1 MLRYL
6 QSQIRQVTGNEFV
19 GPLCCHFASQCRF
32 AGTDAY
38 LNRHIGPT
46 KAETESMLKT
56 VGKDSLEELV
66 HEILPQKALRKAVI
80 QPFHSNSEIDVL
92 LWLKNL
98 ASRNKL
104 FKSMIGQGYY
114 ECITPTVITH
124 NVTENP
130 MWYTPY
136 TPIHPEISQGR
147 LEAVLNAQTVA
158 AELTSMDI
166 AAAVTPCLA
175 TACSE
180 AMCIAYH
187 YHNRKRKKFFVSCT
201 LFSSLIANIQTRAE
215 GLGIQVITGTISC
228 MNFCGGDVAGI
239 IVQTPAVDGH
249 VSNHTSLF
257 AEAKKNDVLCCC
269 VTDLLSCTI
278 LVPPGE
284 MGADIVVC
292 SGQRLGLPLG
302 YGGPHVAF
310 LAITERLKKY
320 ICGQLIG
327 VSHDDESSGPAIR
340 LVLRDRE
347 TYVQK
352 ENSLFNIDTA
362 PFLTAAICGFYAI
375 YHGPKGLTKLA
386 QSIHRKTAL
395 LAAGFQ
401 VLQIETVNLTYFD
414 TITLKLDRLTSPQ
427 LLSSTYVANC
437 ADKGINV
444 FHNEKNNTVSI
455 SVDETTSDYHLSML
469 LEAAGMKEPNLNALQ
484 QIGNMTEVIPKNLR
498 RNSKFLSGL
507 VFQTKKSETEL
518 IRYVQRLQR
527 KDFGLTHGMM
537 PMGSSTLKLN
547 SSVVVQPLSWPE
559 LVSLHPY
566 APESQT
572 KGTNALIVEFK
583 QHICDIFGM
592 AACSIQ
598 PNSAAQGLYS
608 GLRIIKSY
616 QQLSGQS
623 CRDVCFIPEPDQG
636 TNAASAVLA
645 GLKVVYLKTNENS
658 EINME
663 DFKEK
668 CDLYGNQISSL
679 ITTYPNVCGV
689 FDSNI
694 TEIHAKIHAVGGQC
708 LVDGLNMNAMVGYTG
723 PGFIGG
729 DVCAIPLH
737 KTFSIPHAFGGA
749 GICALLVCQH
759 LAPHL
764 PNSVVGPR
772 VGGSRGYGVVS
783 QSGYGS
789 ASLLSI
795 PYMLLQLLGSKGAKT
810 CTDYAIINANY
821 LKRRLERDFTVL
833 ALSSEKCCAHQ
844 FIVDVRPLEKTS
856 GVTAGD
862 IAKRLI
868 DYGCHPPTINFPYEG
883 TLLIEPTESECKH
896 ELDRFADAFISI
908 REEIRDV
915 ECGRQPRSGNVL
927 KLAPHTARTVTADRW
942 ERPYSRQLAAYPSRN
957 QKIEK
962 YWPAVGRVHKR
973 YADEHL
979 LCSSSPLEFYQ

>member
-1 MLRYL
+1 MWRNLR
-6 QSQIRQVTGNEFV
+6 SQLLCEGANKYYPLVPWSYAFQYRFSVTD
-19 GPLCCHFASQCRF
+19 
-32 AGTDAY
+32 TY
-38 LNRHIGPT
+38 LNRHIGPS

-66 HEILPQKALRKAVI
+66 RGILPQDALRKAVI
-80 QPFHSNSEIDVL
+80 HPFHSHSETEVL
-92 LWLKNL
+92 LWLKSR
-98 ASRNKL
+98 ASQNKL

-114 ECITPTVITH
+114 ECITPSVIVR
-124 NVTENP
+124 NVIENP

-158 AELTSMDI
+158 ADLTGMGI

-180 AMCIAYH
+180 AMCIAYN
-187 YHNRKRKKFFVSCT
+187 YHNKKRKKFFVSCT

-215 GLGIQVITGTISC
+215 GLGIQVVTGTVSC
-228 MNFCGGDVAGI
+228 MDFSAGDVAGI
-239 IVQTPAVDGH
+239 IVQTPAADGH
-249 VSNHTSLF
+249 VSDYTDLF
-257 AEAKKNDVLCCC
+257 AEAKKNNVLCCC

-284 MGADIVVC
+284 IGADIVVC
-292 SGQRLGLPLG
+292 SGQRFGLPLG

-310 LAITERLKKY
+310 LAIKERLKRL

-327 VSHDDESSGPAIR
+327 LSHDDESSGPAIR

-352 ENSLFNIDTA
+352 EKTPFNIDTA
-362 PFLTAAICGFYAI
+362 PFLTAAICGLYAI
-375 YHGPKGLTKLA
+375 YYGPKGLTKLA
-386 QSIHRKTAL
+386 QTIHARTAL
-395 LAAGFQ
+395 LAVGFQ
-401 VLQIETVNLTYFD
+401 VLQLEKVNHTYFD
-414 TITLKLDRLTSPQ
+414 TITLKLDPLTSPQ
-427 LLSSTYVANC
+427 LLSGTYVANC

-444 FHNEKNNTVSI
+444 FHNEKNSTVSI
-455 SVDETTSDYHLSML
+455 SVDETTTDYHLCML
-469 LEAAGMKEPNLNALQ
+469 LEAAGMKEPNLHALQ
-484 QIGNMTEVIPKNLR
+484 QIGNMVEVIPKHLR
-498 RNSKFLSGL
+498 RTSKFLSGL

-518 IRYVQRLQR
+518 TRYVQRLQR
-527 KDFGLTHGMM
+527 KDFGLTHGMI
-537 PMGSSTLKLN
+537 PMGSSTMKLN
-547 SSVVVQPLSWPE
+547 SSVVVQPLMWPE
-559 LVSLHPY
+559 LVSIHPY

-572 KGTNALIVEFK
+572 RGTNTLIVEFK
-583 QHICDIFGM
+583 QRICDIFGM

-616 QQLSGQS
+616 HQLKGEGH
-623 CRDVCFIPEPDQG
+623 RDVCLIPEPDQG
-636 TNAASAVLA
+636 TNGASAALA
-645 GLKVVYLKTNENS
+645 GLKIVYLKTNS
-658 EINME
+658 HSKVDMD

-668 CDLYGNQISSL
+668 CEIYGQHISSI

-689 FDSNI
+689 YDGNI
-694 TEIHAKIHAVGGQC
+694 TEIHAKIHALGGQC
-708 LVDGLNMNAMVGYTG
+708 LVDGVNINAMVGYTG

-729 DVCAIPLH
+729 DVCAVPLH
-737 KTFSIPHAFGGA
+737 KTFAIPHAFGGA
-749 GICALLVCQH
+749 GICALLVRQH

-764 PNSVVGPR
+764 PNSVAGPH

-789 ASLLSI
+789 ASLLSV
-795 PYMLLQLLGSKGAKT
+795 PYALLQLLGSKGAKT
-810 CTDYAIINANY
+810 CTDYAILNANY

-833 ALSSEKCCAHQ
+833 ALTTEECCAHQ
-844 FIVDVRPLEKTS
+844 FIIDVRPLEKTS

-862 IAKRLI
+862 ISKRII
-868 DYGCHPPTINFPYEG
+868 DYGFHPPTTNFPYEG

-896 ELDRFADAFISI
+896 ELDRFADALISI
-908 REEIRDV
+908 REEIRDIEV
-915 ECGRQPRSGNVL
+915 GKQPRSANVL
-927 KLAPHTARTVTADRW
+927 KLAPHTARTVTADTW
-942 ERPYSRQLAAYPSRN
+942 ERPYTRQLAAYPTRN